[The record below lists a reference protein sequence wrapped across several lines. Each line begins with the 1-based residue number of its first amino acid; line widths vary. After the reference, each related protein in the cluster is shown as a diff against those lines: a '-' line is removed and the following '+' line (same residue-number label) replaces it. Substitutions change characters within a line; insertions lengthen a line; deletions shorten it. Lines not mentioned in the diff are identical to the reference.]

1 LKIHVLTADTFGK
14 VRSGMQ
20 GVACDVTIL
29 PPGNQA
35 KGKLAFIQE
44 LGPEHVAAGG
54 NGRNDRLMIKEAAL
68 GFSVILEEG
77 VAAETLMSSD
87 VVFSGIV
94 QALEFLNNP
103 LRMIAT
109 LRS

>member
-1 LKIHVLTADTFGK
+1 
-14 VRSGMQ
+14 
-20 GVACDVTIL
+20 
-29 PPGNQA
+29 
-35 KGKLAFIQE
+35 
-44 LGPEHVAAGG
+44 
-54 NGRNDRLMIKEAAL
+54 MIKEAAL